1 MTRFR
6 AAAEPTGDSRRLLTA
21 TDPVAMNQKKF
32 RRASQLSPAERR
44 AQLTHHAIKAFA
56 ENGIGRANHAQVA
69 KLAGVAVSTVFS
81 YFPTRENLVDS
92 VLQDLE
98 NKLLAIV
105 GNEASRPGATA
116 FQKFLNLL
124 SNYVNWIDLDP
135 DSVKVFLDWTTSYEQ
150 FLAQRFQAYLHKL
163 VALLTVIVE
172 DGRARQEFGPEVDP
186 VIASM
191 MLYSSANTLAQLKFF
206 NGDIDVTHYIVSL
219 ISAVLHLK
227 DTEVERYQRDNNTTL
242 EALPLFASRKDAITP
257 TDQKRNFWSSHIS
270 AWKAGN
276 LTQAEYCEAHAL
288 KLATF
293 GYWRH
298 KLRE

>member
-1 MTRFR
+1 
-6 AAAEPTGDSRRLLTA
+6 
-21 TDPVAMNQKKF
+21 MNQKKF

-69 KLAGVAVSTVFS
+69 RLAGVAVSTVFS

-98 NKLLAIV
+98 DKLLSIV
-105 GNEASRPGATA
+105 GNEVRRPDITA

-124 SNYVNWIDLDP
+124 SNYVHWIDLDP

-172 DGRARQEFGPEVDP
+172 DGRGRHEFGPEVDP

-191 MLYSSANTLAQLKFF
+191 MLYSSAYTLAQLKFF

-219 ISAVLHLK
+219 ISAVLHLSG
-227 DTEVERYQRDNNTTL
+227 DEAQRYQRDPGT
-242 EALPLFASRKDAITP
+242 APDIPPLFAGRRDNSAPADRKRAL
-257 TDQKRNFWSSHIS
+257 WASHIA